1 MAYLNNYGIDVS
13 VDEFIDACDNS
24 ERQEILT
31 WVKDNRH
38 LTYHTQSLLDQEWSK
53 TLGTLETK
61 RVFLTLGEE
70 QIIKDITKKF

>member
-1 MAYLNNYGIDVS
+1 MAYLNNYGFDVS

-38 LTYHTQSLLDQEWSK
+38 LTFHTQSLLDQEWSETLK
-53 TLGTLETK
+53 TLKTK
-61 RVFLTLGEE
+61 RVFLSLGEE
-70 QIIKDITKKF
+70 QIITNISNKF

>member
-13 VDEFIDACDNS
+13 VDEFIDACDGS

-38 LTYHTQSLLDQEWSK
+38 ITHHTQSLLDQEWSD
-53 TLGTLETK
+53 TLKTLETK
-61 RVFLTLGEE
+61 RVFLSLGEE
-70 QIIKDITKKF
+70 QIIKNISNKF